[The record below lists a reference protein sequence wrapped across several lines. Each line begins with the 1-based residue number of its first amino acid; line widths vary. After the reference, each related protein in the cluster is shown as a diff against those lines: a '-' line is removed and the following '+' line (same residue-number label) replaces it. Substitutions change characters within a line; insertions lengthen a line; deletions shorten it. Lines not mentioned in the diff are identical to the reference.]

1 MFQHDGGR
9 RCLASSPQQENDD
22 DKRPRDRHGRDR
34 HDYPDEQQG
43 GGSNE
48 RGQGTI
54 VDDTSPARPGLPPP
68 NTVSPDSAQP

>member
-1 MFQHDGGR
+1 MRKLRTIPALALVAALAAACEGASRHQGGN
-9 RCLASSPQQENDD
+9 PN
-22 DKRPRDRHGRDR
+22 
-34 HDYPDEQQG
+34 EQQG

-68 NTVSPDSAQP
+68 NTVSGDSAQP